1 MNMSVRPIAGLVLAP
16 AVPAVVL
23 AAYSLPS
30 NLQMVLPLA
39 KTVLLYGYASALLVA
54 LPILVVFSRYFSRK
68 PLAVI
73 PFAGVIGALAGA
85 SPFALVALNEGIK
98 LSDWPLLIALLPV
111 LGMGAFFGMLSG
123 LVYWLMVRSSR
134 SLSD

>member
-1 MNMSVRPIAGLVLAP
+1 MTLSVRPIAGLLLAP

-30 NLQMVLPLA
+30 NFQMVLPLA
-39 KTVLLYGYASALLVA
+39 KAVLLYGYASAFLVA
-54 LPILVVFSRYFSRK
+54 LPILVVFSGYFSRK

-73 PFAGVIGALAGA
+73 PLAGVTGALAGA
-85 SPFALVALNEGIK
+85 SPFVLVALNEGIN
-98 LSDWPLLIALLPV
+98 LSDWPLLIALLP
-111 LGMGAFFGMLSG
+111 LLAMGTFFGMLSG

-134 SLSD
+134 SLSR